1 MRMTSSPPAIRLLA
15 PDDWA
20 LFRRVRIA
28 ALTDAP
34 QFFGTTL
41 AEAQARTESDWRRAL
56 SDRAQ
61 FVAESGGAEVGTVAA
76 MPDPERGGVHLI
88 SMWVA
93 PRARGT
99 GVADRLVRVVLDWA
113 AAGGH
118 DVVRLEF
125 AEHNSFAERLYLRHG
140 FVRTGGGGPIAPG
153 DPRREFEMEWRPP
166 RSGLPAHPQGIRAAT
181 ASEKSVPHRD
191 AEHRRQP

>member
-1 MRMTSSPPAIRLLA
+1 MDISIPGIRSLA

-20 LFRRVRIA
+20 VFRRVRLA

-41 AEAQARTESDWRRAL
+41 AEARARTESDWRRAL

-61 FVAESGGAEVGTVAA
+61 FVAESAGTEVGTVAG
-76 MPDPERGGVHLI
+76 MLDPERGGVHLI

-99 GVADRLVRVVLDWA
+99 GVSDRLVGAVLDWA
-113 AAGGH
+113 VAGGH

-125 AEHNSFAERLYLRHG
+125 AEHNAFAERLYLRNG
-140 FVRTGGGGPIAPG
+140 FVRTGVSGPMAPG
-153 DPRREFEMEWRPP
+153 DPRREFEMAWRLSRLSAP
-166 RSGLPAHPQGIRAAT
+166 SQGIRAAT
-181 ASEKSVPHRD
+181 ASETPVPHRD

>member
-1 MRMTSSPPAIRLLA
+1 MDVSIPGIRLLV

-20 LFRRVRIA
+20 VFRRVRLA

-34 QFFGTTL
+34 EFFGTTL

-61 FVAESGGAEVGTVAA
+61 FLAEADGTEVGTVAG

-99 GVADRLVRVVLDWA
+99 GASDRLVGAVLDWA
-113 AAGGH
+113 VERGH
-118 DVVRLEF
+118 AVVRLEV
-125 AEHNSFAERLYLRHG
+125 AEHNAFAERLYLRNG
-140 FVRTGGGGPIAPG
+140 FVRTGVSGPMGPG
-153 DPRREFEMEWRPP
+153 DPRREFEMAWRP
-166 RSGLPAHPQGIRAAT
+166 GLPADPQGIRAAT
-181 ASEKSVPHRD
+181 ASETSVPYRE
-191 AEHRRQP
+191 AQHRRKP

>member
-1 MRMTSSPPAIRLLA
+1 MDASIPAIRLLVPA
-15 PDDWA
+15 DWA
-20 LFRRVRIA
+20 VFRRVRLA

-41 AEAQARTESDWRRAL
+41 AEAQGRTERDWRRAL

-61 FVAESGGAEVGTVAA
+61 FVAEWGGTEVGTVAG

-93 PRARGT
+93 ARARGT
-99 GVADRLVRVVLDWA
+99 GVSDRLVRAVLDWA
-113 AAGGH
+113 VEGGH

-125 AEHNSFAERLYLRHG
+125 AEHNAFAERLYLRNG
-140 FVRTGGGGPIAPG
+140 FVRTGVSGPMAPG
-153 DPRREFEMEWRPP
+153 DPRREFEMEWRPTGP
-166 RSGLPAHPQGIRAAT
+166 GLSADPPGIRAAT
-181 ASEKSVPHRD
+181 ASETPVPHRE
-191 AEHRRQP
+191 AQHRRQP